1 MADGKRTPGGV
12 GAAQKIAV
20 ATPNI
25 GGAVNTVP
33 LDVALAGCVGARV
46 RLTTVLQSAFEG
58 TIFTADPLTNLIAI
72 TTTSPPPT
80 PASSSQTP
88 LPGDYRV
95 IPISKLQSFQLLAL
109 APDSSAS
116 TTTSPSQDAGNVD
129 ASSALKRID
138 WNALKAR
145 ERAAVE
151 KELKKKHSRGP
162 GVGKEAQD
170 IFDALSR
177 TLDVRWHEQNIVV
190 LDSVMIRPPYGPE
203 DCKALGKETM
213 ALQRVK
219 KVLEMEKRKVVERHN
234 SSRNAAPTG
243 ASNPSGAAPPVSLS
257 TVPALPATS
266 PSSASQQQPPLSNMV
281 ATPVPVAVPVP
292 APPPAAVVRSAAPV
306 SAPAPVAVPV
316 PAVVGM
322 RKGG

>member
-1 MADGKRTPGGV
+1 MSS
-12 GAAQKIAV
+12 
-20 ATPNI
+20 
-25 GGAVNTVP
+25 
-33 LDVALAGCVGARV
+33 LSV

-177 TLDVRWHEQNIVV
+177 TYVFTSYGHVCILCFGMVLKSMHEYQLISHV
-190 LDSVMIRPPYGPE
+190 L
-203 DCKALGKETM
+203 
-213 ALQRVK
+213 
-219 KVLEMEKRKVVERHN
+219 
-234 SSRNAAPTG
+234 TG
-243 ASNPSGAAPPVSLS
+243 
-257 TVPALPATS
+257 
-266 PSSASQQQPPLSNMV
+266 
-281 ATPVPVAVPVP
+281 
-292 APPPAAVVRSAAPV
+292 R
-306 SAPAPVAVPV
+306 
-316 PAVVGM
+316 
-322 RKGG
+322 